1 MARFKFAI
9 KNLLTRKSK
18 FLITMIAIFVSTVI
32 VLFSYNVARQINDG
46 MITTATYYDV
56 VVGPNGSSTDLVLS
70 AMFFTGT
77 LSDTVDAS
85 VYNEINDSRDVMKIV
100 PIATGDNYKGNKI
113 IGTTRDLLDDKIL
126 KDGVMFEEPFEMIIG
141 SNIAKKYNLK
151 VGDDIVAAHGVS
163 ESSHSHEKS
172 PYKVTGILEKTY
184 TVYDDVLFTSPE
196 SVWNVHEHHDED
208 DVEMFS
214 GEHTEHDENEEN
226 EEHSEHY
233 GEYTAL
239 LIKTRNPSAALTLID
254 DVNKLPGVL
263 AVNPSTVLRSLIESI
278 DTTTVIVYVLCAI
291 IAVMSFIIIYMINLM
306 IMQDLRKDIVLMRL
320 LGLKRKII
328 TEIVLIQNALT
339 SLIAMI
345 LSFAFTRIALVFA
358 NNVTVKMGVVMNYR
372 KVYSGEY
379 VILVAVFVISMI
391 PTIFGLFKVF
401 RKELGDEK

>member
-1 MARFKFAI
+1 MFKFAI

-196 SVWNVHEHHDED
+196 SVWNVHEHNDED

-339 SLIAMI
+339 SLLAMI

>member
-1 MARFKFAI
+1 MFKFAI

-208 DVEMFS
+208 DVESFS
-214 GEHTEHDENEEN
+214 GEHTEHDEN

>member
-1 MARFKFAI
+1 MFKFAI

-77 LSDTVDAS
+77 LSDTIDSS
-85 VYNEINDSRDVMKIV
+85 VYDEISESRDVMKIV

>member
-1 MARFKFAI
+1 MFKFAI

-85 VYNEINDSRDVMKIV
+85 VYNEISESRDVMKIV
-100 PIATGDNYKGNKI
+100 PIATGDNYRGNKI
-113 IGTTRDLLDDKIL
+113 IGTTSDLLDDKIL
-126 KDGVMFEEPFEMIIG
+126 KDGVMFEEPFEIVIG
-141 SNIAKKYNLK
+141 SNVAKKYNLN
-151 VGDDIVAAHGVS
+151 VGDDVIAAHGVS
-163 ESSHSHEKS
+163 EGSHSHENS

-196 SVWNVHEHHDED
+196 SVWNVHEHHDEE
-208 DVEMFS
+208 DVESFS
-214 GEHTEHDENEEN
+214 GEHTEHEEH

-263 AVNPSTVLRSLIESI
+263 AVNPSTVLRNLMESI
-278 DTTTVIVYVLCAI
+278 DTTTVIVYVLCTI

-345 LSFAFTRIALVFA
+345 LSFVFTRVALVFA
-358 NNVTVKMGVVMNYR
+358 NDVTVKMGVVMNYR

-379 VILVAVFVISMI
+379 VILIAVFVISMI
-391 PTIFGLFKVF
+391 PTIFGLLKVF
-401 RKELGDEK
+401 RRELGDEK

>member
-1 MARFKFAI
+1 MFKFAI

-77 LSDTVDAS
+77 LSDTIDSS
-85 VYNEINDSRDVMKIV
+85 VYDEISESRDVMKIV

-339 SLIAMI
+339 SLLAMI

>member
-1 MARFKFAI
+1 MFKFAI

-126 KDGVMFEEPFEMIIG
+126 KYGVMFEEPVEMIIG

-339 SLIAMI
+339 SLLAMI

>member
-1 MARFKFAI
+1 MFKFAI

-291 IAVMSFIIIYMINLM
+291 IAVMSFIIIYIINLM

-339 SLIAMI
+339 SLLAMI

>member
-1 MARFKFAI
+1 MFKFAI

-85 VYNEINDSRDVMKIV
+85 VYNEINDSHDVMKIV

-339 SLIAMI
+339 SLLAMI

>member
-1 MARFKFAI
+1 MVKFAI

-77 LSDTVDAS
+77 LSDTIDSS
-85 VYNEINDSRDVMKIV
+85 VYDEISESRDVMKIV
-100 PIATGDNYKGNKI
+100 PIATGDNYRGNKI
-113 IGTTRDLLDDKIL
+113 IGTTSDLLDDKTL
-126 KDGVMFEEPFEMIIG
+126 KDGVIFEEPFEIVIG
-141 SNIAKKYNLK
+141 SNIAKKYNLN
-151 VGDDIVAAHGVS
+151 VGDDVVAAHGVS
-163 ESSHSHEKS
+163 ESSHLHENS

-196 SVWNVHEHHDED
+196 SVWNVHEHHDEE
-208 DVEMFS
+208 DVESFS
-214 GEHTEHDENEEN
+214 GEHTEHDENEEHD
-226 EEHSEHY
+226 EHSEHY

-328 TEIVLIQNALT
+328 TEIVIIQNALT

-401 RKELGDEK
+401 RKELGNEK

>member
-1 MARFKFAI
+1 MFKFAI

-151 VGDDIVAAHGVS
+151 VGAHGVS

-339 SLIAMI
+339 SLLAMI

-372 KVYSGEY
+372 KVYR
-379 VILVAVFVISMI
+379 L
-391 PTIFGLFKVF
+391 F
-401 RKELGDEK
+401 RK

>member
-1 MARFKFAI
+1 MFKFAI

-77 LSDTVDAS
+77 LSDTIDSS
-85 VYNEINDSRDVMKIV
+85 VYDEISESRDVMKIV
-100 PIATGDNYKGNKI
+100 PIATGDNYRGNKI
-113 IGTTRDLLDDKIL
+113 IGTTSDLLDDKTL
-126 KDGVMFEEPFEMIIG
+126 KDGVMFEEPFEIVIG
-141 SNIAKKYNLK
+141 SNIAKKYNLN
-151 VGDDIVAAHGVS
+151 VGDDVVAAHGVS

-208 DVEMFS
+208 DVESFS
-214 GEHTEHDENEEN
+214 GEHTEHDENEERD
-226 EEHSEHY
+226 EHSEHY

-339 SLIAMI
+339 SLLAMI

>member
-1 MARFKFAI
+1 MFKFAI

-320 LGLKRKII
+320 LGLKRRII

-358 NNVTVKMGVVMNYR
+358 NNVTLKMGVVMNYR

>member
-1 MARFKFAI
+1 MFKFAI

-85 VYNEINDSRDVMKIV
+85 VYNEISESRDVMKIV
-100 PIATGDNYKGNKI
+100 PIATGDNYRGNKI
-113 IGTTRDLLDDKIL
+113 IGTTSDLLDDKIL
-126 KDGVMFEEPFEMIIG
+126 KDGVMFEEPFEIVIG
-141 SNIAKKYNLK
+141 SNVAKKYNLN
-151 VGDDIVAAHGVS
+151 VGDDVVAAHGVS
-163 ESSHSHEKS
+163 EGSHSHENS

-196 SVWNVHEHHDED
+196 SVWNVHEHHDEE
-208 DVEMFS
+208 DVESFS
-214 GEHTEHDENEEN
+214 GEHTEHDEHEEH

-263 AVNPSTVLRSLIESI
+263 AVNPSTVLRSLMESI

-339 SLIAMI
+339 SLIAMV
-345 LSFAFTRIALVFA
+345 LSFVFTRVALVFA
-358 NNVTVKMGVVMNYR
+358 NDVTVKMGVVMNYR

-379 VILVAVFVISMI
+379 VILIAVFIISMI
-391 PTIFGLFKVF
+391 PTIFGLLKVF

>member
-1 MARFKFAI
+1 MFKFAI

-208 DVEMFS
+208 DVEMFF

-339 SLIAMI
+339 SLLAMI

>member
-1 MARFKFAI
+1 MFKFAI

-18 FLITMIAIFVSTVI
+18 FLITMLAIFVSTVI

-85 VYNEINDSRDVMKIV
+85 VYNEISESRDVMKIV
-100 PIATGDNYKGNKI
+100 PIATGDNYRGNKI
-113 IGTTRDLLDDKIL
+113 IGTTSDLLDDKIL
-126 KDGVMFEEPFEMIIG
+126 KDGVMFEEPFEIVIG
-141 SNIAKKYNLK
+141 SNVAKKYNLN
-151 VGDDIVAAHGVS
+151 VGDDVIAAHGVS
-163 ESSHSHEKS
+163 EGSHSHENS

-196 SVWNVHEHHDED
+196 SVWNVHEHHDEE
-208 DVEMFS
+208 DVESFS
-214 GEHTEHDENEEN
+214 GEHTEHDEHEEH

-263 AVNPSTVLRSLIESI
+263 AVNPSTVLRSLMESI

-345 LSFAFTRIALVFA
+345 LSFVFTRVALVFA

-379 VILVAVFVISMI
+379 VILIAVFVISMI

>member
-1 MARFKFAI
+1 MFKFAI

-56 VVGPNGSSTDLVLS
+56 VVGPNGSSTDLVLN

-85 VYNEINDSRDVMKIV
+85 VYSAISESRDVMKIV

-113 IGTTRDLLDDKIL
+113 IGTTSDLLDGKIL
-126 KDGVMFEEPFEMIIG
+126 KNGVMFEEPFEMVIG
-141 SNIAKKYNLK
+141 SNVAKKYNLN
-151 VGDDIVAAHGVS
+151 VGDNIIAAHGVS
-163 ESSHSHEKS
+163 ESSHSHENS
-172 PYKVTGILEKTY
+172 PYKITGILEKTY
-184 TVYDDVLFTSPE
+184 TIYDDVLFTSSE
-196 SVWNVHEHHDED
+196 SVWNVHEQHDEEELS
-208 DVEMFS
+208 VES
-214 GEHTEHDENEEN
+214 D
-226 EEHSEHY
+226 EHSEHY

-263 AVNPSTVLRSLIESI
+263 AVNPSTVLRSLMESV
-278 DTTTVIVYVLCAI
+278 DTTTVIVYVLCVI
-291 IAVMSFIIIYMINLM
+291 IAIMSFIIIYMINLM

-320 LGLKRKII
+320 LGLKRKTI
-328 TEIVLIQNALT
+328 TEIVLIQNTLT

-345 LSFAFTRIALVFA
+345 LSFALTRVALVLA
-358 NNVTVKMGVVMNYR
+358 NNITVKMGVVMNYS

-379 VILVAVFVISMI
+379 IILIAVFVINMI
-391 PTIFGLFKVF
+391 PTVFSLLKVF

>member
-1 MARFKFAI
+1 MFKFAI

-184 TVYDDVLFTSPE
+184 TVYDDVLFTSSE

>member
-1 MARFKFAI
+1 MFKFAI

-77 LSDTVDAS
+77 LSDTVDAG

-208 DVEMFS
+208 DVEIFS
-214 GEHTEHDENEEN
+214 GERTEH

-263 AVNPSTVLRSLIESI
+263 AVNPSTVLRSLTESI

>member
-1 MARFKFAI
+1 MFKFAI

>member
-1 MARFKFAI
+1 MFKFAI

-85 VYNEINDSRDVMKIV
+85 VYNEINESRDVMKIV

-113 IGTTRDLLDDKIL
+113 IGTTSDLLDDKTL

-141 SNIAKKYNLK
+141 NNIAKKYNLK

-163 ESSHSHEKS
+163 ESSHSHENS

-196 SVWNVHEHHDED
+196 SVWNVHEHHDEE
-208 DVEMFS
+208 DVESFS
-214 GEHTEHDENEEN
+214 GEHTEHDEHEEH

-263 AVNPSTVLRSLIESI
+263 AVNPSTVLRSLMESI
-278 DTTTVIVYVLCAI
+278 DTTTVIVYVLCTI

-345 LSFAFTRIALVFA
+345 LSFLFTRVALVFA
-358 NNVTVKMGVVMNYR
+358 NNVTVKMGVIMNYR

-379 VILVAVFVISMI
+379 IILIAVFVISMI
-391 PTIFGLFKVF
+391 PTIFGLLKVF

>member
-1 MARFKFAI
+1 MFKFAI

-196 SVWNVHEHHDED
+196 SVWNVHEHHDEE
-208 DVEMFS
+208 DVESFS
-214 GEHTEHDENEEN
+214 GEHTEHDENEEHD
-226 EEHSEHY
+226 EHSEHY

-263 AVNPSTVLRSLIESI
+263 AVNPSTVLRCLIESI

-372 KVYSGEY
+372 KVYCGEY
-379 VILVAVFVISMI
+379 VILVAVSVISMI

>member
-1 MARFKFAI
+1 MFKFAI

-214 GEHTEHDENEEN
+214 GEHTEHEEN

-339 SLIAMI
+339 SLLAMI

>member
-1 MARFKFAI
+1 MFKFAI

-77 LSDTVDAS
+77 LSDTIDSS
-85 VYNEINDSRDVMKIV
+85 VYDEISESRDVMKIV
-100 PIATGDNYKGNKI
+100 PIATGDNYRGNKI
-113 IGTTRDLLDDKIL
+113 IGTTSDLLDDKTL
-126 KDGVMFEEPFEMIIG
+126 KDGVMFEEPFEIVIG
-141 SNIAKKYNLK
+141 SNIAKKYNLN
-151 VGDDIVAAHGVS
+151 VGDDVVAAHGVS

-339 SLIAMI
+339 SLLAMI

>member
-1 MARFKFAI
+1 MTMFKFAI

-196 SVWNVHEHHDED
+196 SIWNVHEHHDED

-339 SLIAMI
+339 SLLAMI

>member
-1 MARFKFAI
+1 MFKFAI

-77 LSDTVDAS
+77 LSDTIDSS
-85 VYNEINDSRDVMKIV
+85 VYDEISESRDVMKIV
-100 PIATGDNYKGNKI
+100 PIATGDNYRGNKI
-113 IGTTRDLLDDKIL
+113 IGTTSDLLDDKTL
-126 KDGVMFEEPFEMIIG
+126 KDGVMFEEPFEIVIG
-141 SNIAKKYNLK
+141 SNIAKKYNLN
-151 VGDDIVAAHGVS
+151 VGDDVVAAHGVS
-163 ESSHSHEKS
+163 ESSHLHESS

-196 SVWNVHEHHDED
+196 SVWNVHEHHDEE
-208 DVEMFS
+208 DVESFS
-214 GEHTEHDENEEN
+214 GEHTEHDENEEHD
-226 EEHSEHY
+226 EHSEHY

>member
-1 MARFKFAI
+1 MFKFAF

-339 SLIAMI
+339 SLLAMI

>member
-1 MARFKFAI
+1 MFKFAI

-208 DVEMFS
+208 DVEIFS
-214 GEHTEHDENEEN
+214 GERTEH

>member
-1 MARFKFAI
+1 MFKFAI

-163 ESSHSHEKS
+163 ESSNSHEKS

>member
-1 MARFKFAI
+1 MFKFAI

-379 VILVAVFVISMI
+379 IILVAVFVISMI

>member
-1 MARFKFAI
+1 MFKFAI

-208 DVEMFS
+208 DVESFS
-214 GEHTEHDENEEN
+214 GEHTEHDENEEH

-239 LIKTRNPSAALTLID
+239 LIKTKNPSAALNLID

-263 AVNPSTVLRSLIESI
+263 AVNPSTVLRSLTESI

>member
-1 MARFKFAI
+1 MFKFAI

-208 DVEMFS
+208 DVEIFS
-214 GEHTEHDENEEN
+214 GERTEH

-239 LIKTRNPSAALTLID
+239 LIKTKNPSAALTLID

-379 VILVAVFVISMI
+379 IILVAVFVISMI

>member
-1 MARFKFAI
+1 MFKFAI

-184 TVYDDVLFTSPE
+184 TVCDDVLFTSPE

-320 LGLKRKII
+320 LGLKRRII

-339 SLIAMI
+339 SLLAMI